1 MVASFS
7 GILMTVLV
15 LGVLIAIHE
24 AGHFLAAKSL
34 NIPVRQFAIGF
45 GPAIVGF
52 QWRETEVRL
61 NWIPL
66 GGYCAFADDQQEEPV
81 EGIAEDLPPEAYLRN
96 RPIWQRVWVVS
107 AGVVFNFV
115 SAWFILLGSNLGLGV
130 PTGDQDVLVK
140 AVMPD
145 SAAVRAGLQPGDRLV
160 KVDGRGF
167 ARFDD
172 FRRELAAHKGQ
183 AIPLEV
189 RRGETTVVLQ
199 ATPDAKG
206 RLGFQPSIRPVRRAV
221 TGVVDALQ
229 QTNEQQIKIT
239 VMLAD
244 ALTKLFSSPST
255 MIDQTG
261 GPVAIVAMGDQVYQ
275 DNPWLLLEFAVLLS
289 IELAIIN
296 LLPLPALDGGHL
308 VFLTLEALR
317 GRPLP
322 RAVEERILVAGFLF
336 VMGLGVALIV
346 KDLFTV
352 PGMYGPPKPSV
363 APAAP
368 R

>member
-34 NIPVRQFAIGF
+34 AIPVRQFAIGF
-45 GPAIVGF
+45 GPRILGF

-66 GGYCAFADDQQEEPV
+66 GGYCAFADDQQDEPV
-81 EGIAEDLPPEAYLRN
+81 EGVAEDLPPEAYLRN

-115 SAWFILLGSNLGLGV
+115 SAWFILLGSNVGLGV
-130 PTGDQDVLVK
+130 PTGNQAVGVK
-140 AVMPD
+140 AVLPA
-145 SAAVRAGLQPGDRLV
+145 SPAAQAGLRPGDRLLA
-160 KVDGRGF
+160 VDGSGF
-167 ARFDD
+167 EKFEE
-172 FRRELAAHKGQ
+172 FRRQLKAHKGQ
-183 AIPLEV
+183 AIPVAV
-189 RRGETTVVLQ
+189 RRGDATVVLT
-199 ATPDAKG
+199 ATPDAEG
-206 RLGFQPSIRPVRRAV
+206 RLGFQPTIRNERRPL
-221 TGVVDALQ
+221 TGVVDAIV
-229 QTNEQQIKIT
+229 QTNDQQRKIT

-244 ALTKLFSSPST
+244 ALYRLFSAPGK
-255 MIDQTG
+255 MMEQTG

-275 DNPWLLLEFAVLLS
+275 DDPWLLLEFAVVLS

-308 VFLTLEALR
+308 VFLGLEALR

-322 RAVEERILVAGFLF
+322 RAIEERILVAGFLL